1 MCKPGHNR
9 RGEVATSIALKVL
22 IWAHSCG
29 IACHRLVLKLKI
41 LRCGF
46 FECRRRKG
54 LTMKARLVSFTA
66 VVLALLFAASA
77 AHATMQDDVDRALSI
92 LQRFEE
98 IPETA
103 IPPAVMRDAKGVAI
117 FTITKAG
124 FVVSGRGGTGVVLAR
139 TEKGWSAPSAIGTGG
154 IGVGFQ
160 AGVQVSEC
168 VIILN
173 TPEAV
178 KAFTQ
183 GSNFTLGANLSA
195 AVGPVGRSAEAAVTP
210 YAAVYTYSR
219 SQGIF
224 AGVSLEGAVL
234 ATRYEANEEY
244 YNKPVYT
251 ADILEGKVTPP
262 AGAQKLLDALTKY

>member
-1 MCKPGHNR
+1 
-9 RGEVATSIALKVL
+9 
-22 IWAHSCG
+22 
-29 IACHRLVLKLKI
+29 
-41 LRCGF
+41 
-46 FECRRRKG
+46 
-54 LTMKARLVSFTA
+54 MKAKLISFTA
-66 VVLALLFAASA
+66 VVFALFLAAATG
-77 AHATMQDDVDRALSI
+77 HATMQDDVDRAVSI
-92 LQRFEE
+92 LERFEA
-98 IPETA
+98 IPENA

-117 FTITKAG
+117 FAMTKAG

-139 TEKGWSAPSAIGTGG
+139 TEKGWSGPSAIGTGG

-160 AGVQVSEC
+160 AGVQVTEH

-195 AVGPVGRSAEAAVTP
+195 AVGPVGRSAEAAVAP
-210 YAAVYTYSR
+210 NAAVYTYSR

-224 AGVSLEGAVL
+224 AGVSLEGTGI

-244 YNKPVYT
+244 YGKPVYV
-251 ADILEGKVTPP
+251 ADILEGKELPP
-262 AGAQKLLDALTKY
+262 AGAQKLVDALSKY